1 MLGTSLSEALKIEGN
16 TIYKKIQT
24 NPNKTHI
31 VVEAKVS
38 NFRVEEDIMPTT
50 REKCIV
56 VHTR

>member
-1 MLGTSLSEALKIEGN
+1 MSATSLSEALKMEWN